1 MRKKT
6 LSIAAGFVILGLSIG
21 TVPLRASKEKDM
33 DSKENGARPAE
44 VASAGGQIDASP
56 QKRFETA
63 TFAMG

>member
-1 MRKKT
+1 MRKRT
-6 LSIAAGFVILGLSIG
+6 LSIAAGLAILGLLSG
-21 TVPLRASKEKDM
+21 LSLYGRPKEKDM
-33 DSKENGARPAE
+33 DSKENGARPVE